1 MPLIEAN
8 FIYITILL
16 LGTLGYVYTLQRPTT
31 YMIRPSRNKDLYK
44 SSNPSKVNFDIKGT
58 QFTYNMAY
66 AHYWQNKPFIKPP
79 DSKRLT
85 RRNIEFTDMLILICY
100 WWLYLNLVSPILQAV
115 GAIYKCVS
123 LNNHIIPVA
132 FVPFCVHVFAWW
144 HASLM
149 FIYNP
154 TCEITFMI
162 ISYCRYKTRLVLC
175 CWQKLMNVILWL
187 FISF

>member
-1 MPLIEAN
+1 M
-8 FIYITILL
+8 
-16 LGTLGYVYTLQRPTT
+16 
-31 YMIRPSRNKDLYK
+31 
-44 SSNPSKVNFDIKGT
+44 NFDIKGT

-66 AHYWQNKPFIKPP
+66 AHYWQYEPFIKPP

-132 FVPFCVHVFAWW
+132 FVPFCEHACVCMMTCKPNVH
-144 HASLM
+144 
-149 FIYNP
+149 IYNIIYP

-162 ISYCRYKTRLVLC
+162 ILSCRYKTRLILC
-175 CWQKLMNVILWL
+175 CWQKLMNVILWP